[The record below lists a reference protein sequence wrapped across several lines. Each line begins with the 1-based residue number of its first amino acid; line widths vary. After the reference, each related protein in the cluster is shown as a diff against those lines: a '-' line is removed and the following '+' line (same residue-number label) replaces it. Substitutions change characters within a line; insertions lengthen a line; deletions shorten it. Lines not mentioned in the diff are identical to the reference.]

1 MIERA
6 EDWREDR
13 QDERID
19 RLEGDLREAREKI
32 RELDRRPMEWLLK
45 AELAIVWIL
54 LAAIWVLAL
63 VEIASNS

>member
-1 MIERA
+1 MISRV
-6 EDWREDR
+6 EDWREGR

-45 AELAIVWIL
+45 AEVAIIWIF
-54 LAAIWVLAL
+54 AL
-63 VEIASNS
+63 VEIAGKH

>member
-1 MIERA
+1 MA
-6 EDWREDR
+6 RER

-19 RLEGDLREAREKI
+19 RLEGDLYEAREKI

-54 LAAIWVLAL
+54 LAAFWVFAI
-63 VEIASNS
+63 VEAASNH

>member
-1 MIERA
+1 MIGRA

-19 RLEGDLREAREKI
+19 RLEDGLREAQEKI
-32 RELDRRPMEWLLK
+32 RELKRRPMEWLLK
-45 AELAIVWIL
+45 VEIAIAWIL

>member
-1 MIERA
+1 MIGRA

-13 QDERID
+13 QDKRID

-32 RELDRRPMEWLLK
+32 RELDRRPMEWLFK
-45 AELAIVWIL
+45 AELAIVWVL

>member
-1 MIERA
+1 MISRT

-19 RLEGDLREAREKI
+19 RLEGDLHEARERI

-45 AELAIVWIL
+45 TEVAIAWIL
-54 LAAIWVLAL
+54 VAAIWVFAL
-63 VEIASNS
+63 VEIANKH